1 MSDQVIFIVTNGD
14 EITEH
19 PARMINASRTLAKDD
34 ATGYIWQQYY
44 DNIWRC
50 LFDGVYS
57 NGEISYRSHLA
68 IASEVREG

>member
-1 MSDQVIFIVTNGD
+1 MSDQVIFIVRNGD

-34 ATGYIWQQYY
+34 ATGCIWQQYY

-50 LFDGVYS
+50 LFG
-57 NGEISYRSHLA
+57 NRGISYRSNLA
-68 IASEVREG
+68 IASEVREVREG